1 MFQWVFE
8 HFNISAGKLGSRLVS
23 LNLLLT
29 QRICGYLF
37 ENLKIV
43 SPRVNS
49 HSNIW
54 LSYVLYV
61 TASTSASLWTCK
73 RKGEAA
79 RLCKRSWIMEASMGI
94 EEKGGPGRSSKAR
107 PSWLA
112 VARSELCVTLPQPLV
127 FQCPGVCSHFR
138 HTPSGQE
145 ARGSALS
152 EDNRPGDRHALPLA
166 GFPVRTS
173 QRGALAARP
182 GEAHCTGS
190 LLSGGQ
196 AGLPHLPGSQRG

>member
-49 HSNIW
+49 HSNIGF
-54 LSYVLYV
+54 SHVLYV

-107 PSWLA
+107 PSCLA

-152 EDNRPGDRHALPLA
+152 EDNRPPDRHGLGRPRDSQALDT
-166 GFPVRTS
+166 PVKCS
-173 QRGALAARP
+173 QVRP
-182 GEAHCTGS
+182 V
-190 LLSGGQ
+190 
-196 AGLPHLPGSQRG
+196 